1 MASKKFAHWNGFPF
15 MTAPRTKYYSGQ
27 TQSPLFRLSREIR
40 DIIYEYYALG
50 EGDNGYHYDSETGKM
65 LEHSPSSEPKRV
77 VRLGL
82 MITCRIAAE
91 ELKNCAFHFS
101 DALQHI
107 LILAKTRDPPKFA
120 ELACSVFGL
129 GRCPLAPWNI
139 SDPHNNYFDEGAL
152 YSVFSWHPN
161 SWMLPSNED
170 LAKLEALI
178 CLPVD
183 SDFRH
188 PMAEDGTFYFED
200 ISDHVRASGC
210 TLWYFSAASIAIDFC
225 E

>member
-40 DIIYEYYALG
+40 DMIYGYYALG

-65 LEHSPSSEPKRV
+65 LEQSPSSEPKHV

-82 MITCRIAAE
+82 MITYRIAAE
-91 ELKNCAFHFS
+91 ELKNCAFRKVQFS
-101 DALQHI
+101 
-107 LILAKTRDPPKFA
+107 
-120 ELACSVFGL
+120 
-129 GRCPLAPWNI
+129 
-139 SDPHNNYFDEGAL
+139 PHLSQDDGKA
-152 YSVFSWHPN
+152 
-161 SWMLPSNED
+161 NED

-200 ISDHVRASGC
+200 ISDHVRASGSS
-210 TLWYFSAASIAIDFC
+210 LWYFSAASIAIDFC

>member
-65 LEHSPSSEPKRV
+65 LEQSPSSEPKRV

-91 ELKNCAFHFS
+91 ELKNCAFRKLQFS
-101 DALQHI
+101 PHLSQDDGQAFLG
-107 LILAKTRDPPKFA
+107 LASRA
-120 ELACSVFGL
+120 
-129 GRCPLAPWNI
+129 GRFQSC
-139 SDPHNNYFDEGAL
+139 
-152 YSVFSWHPN
+152 
-161 SWMLPSNED
+161 
-170 LAKLEALI
+170 K
-178 CLPVD
+178 
-183 SDFRH
+183 
-188 PMAEDGTFYFED
+188 
-200 ISDHVRASGC
+200 
-210 TLWYFSAASIAIDFC
+210 
-225 E
+225 